1 VSSGDVLQAVAPS
14 GVAVPVG
21 VPVDGVGPPTGRSGG
36 ARARSVVSHPA
47 GATLVG
53 LALLLALWWFLAAVV
68 LRGTLTLAAP
78 PAVVREA
85 WDFRSLLWRES
96 GTTLQ
101 EAALGF
107 VGGNLIG
114 CGLAIAFV
122 QSRRAE
128 KAVLQLAIV
137 THCLPIVALGPLL
150 ELLLTGTEP
159 RIVMSALLVFFPAVV
174 TVQVGLKRTD
184 RTALELVTVFGGTS
198 IHQLRYVRLMGAV
211 PYMLTAFKI
220 TAPLA
225 LLGAI
230 LGEFMGGSG
239 GLGVLIITSQDQS
252 NVARTWAIA
261 ATCTLWSVA
270 AFGLFSLLSLL
281 LVPWSPRSGVR
292 S

>member
-1 VSSGDVLQAVAPS
+1 MSTGDVLQAVAPTAIALPADEVEI
-14 GVAVPVG
+14 GTRNGGRARAVAAHPVG
-21 VPVDGVGPPTGRSGG
+21 
-36 ARARSVVSHPA
+36 
-47 GATLVG
+47 ATVIG
-53 LALLLALWWFLAAVV
+53 LAVLLGLWWLLAAVV
-68 LRGTLTLAAP
+68 LQGTLTLAAP
-78 PAVVREA
+78 PAVVREG
-85 WDFRSLLWRES
+85 WDARSLLWRGS
-96 GTTLQ
+96 VMTLK

-107 VGGNLIG
+107 VAGNLIG

-137 THCLPIVALGPLL
+137 THCLPIVAIGPLL

-184 RTALELVTVFGGTS
+184 RTALELVTVFGGKS
-198 IHQLRYVRLMGAV
+198 LHQLRYVRLMGAV
-211 PYMLTAFKI
+211 PYILTALKI

-252 NVARTWAIA
+252 DVARTWAIA
-261 ATCTLWSVA
+261 GTCTLWSVA
-270 AFGLFSLLSLL
+270 AFGLFSLLSRL